1 MEKNN
6 APQIWG
12 LQPIYEQKLDFY
24 IQKEKPILLMK
35 FTPQSKE

>member
-6 APQIWG
+6 APPIWG

-24 IQKEKPILLMK
+24 
-35 FTPQSKE
+35 TPQSKE